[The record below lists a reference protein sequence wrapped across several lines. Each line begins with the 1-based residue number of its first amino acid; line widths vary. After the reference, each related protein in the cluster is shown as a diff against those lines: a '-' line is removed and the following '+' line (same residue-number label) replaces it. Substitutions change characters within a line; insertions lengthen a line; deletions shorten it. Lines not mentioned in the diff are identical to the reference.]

1 MAEEKETSE
10 NSHEAKPEKSKSL
23 LIIIVIIV
31 VILGAGGFFGWNF
44 FMKGKEGDE
53 AKTSTPDSK
62 KDQISIVYPLKSF
75 IVNLMGKSRL
85 GNRYLKVIMQL
96 EISFEEDKAAINK
109 LKPQLRDSILL
120 LLSNQTFDDIKTME
134 GKLELKQAL
143 LSRVNDV
150 LGKEVVKQI
159 YFTEFVVQ

>member
-10 NSHEAKPEKSKSL
+10 NSHEAKPKKSKSL

-53 AKTSTPDSK
+53 AKTPTPDSK
-62 KDQISIVYPLKSF
+62 KDQVSIVYPLKSF

-96 EISFEEDKAAINK
+96 EISFEKDKDIIDK
-109 LKPQLRDSILL
+109 LKPQLRDTILL
-120 LLSNQTFDDIKTME
+120 LLSDQTFDDVKTME
-134 GKLELKQAL
+134 GKLELKQEL
-143 LSRVNDV
+143 LSRINNI
-150 LGKEVVKQI
+150 LGGEIVKQI

>member
-10 NSHEAKPEKSKSL
+10 NSHEAKPKKSKFL
-23 LIIIVIIV
+23 LIIIVITV
-31 VILGAGGFFGWNF
+31 VILGASGFFGWNF

-53 AKTSTPDSK
+53 AKTPSPGSK
-62 KDQISIVYPLKSF
+62 KDQVSIVYPLKSF

-85 GNRYLKVIMQL
+85 GNRYLKVTIQL
-96 EISFEEDKAAINK
+96 EISSEKDKAVIDK
-109 LKPQLRDSILL
+109 LKPQLRDTIILL
-120 LLSNQTFDDIKTME
+120 LCNQAFDDVKTME
-134 GKLELKQAL
+134 GKLELKEML

-150 LGKEVVKQI
+150 LGGEIVKQI

>member
-10 NSHEAKPEKSKSL
+10 NSHDAKPEKSKFS

-62 KDQISIVYPLKSF
+62 TDQVSIVYPLKSF

-96 EISFEEDKAAINK
+96 EISFEKDKAIINK
-109 LKPQLRDSILL
+109 LTPQLRDTILL
-120 LLSNQTFDDIKTME
+120 LLSDQTFDDVKTME
-134 GKLELKQAL
+134 GKLELKQEL
-143 LSRVNDV
+143 LSRINNI
-150 LGKEVVKQI
+150 LGGEIVKQI

>member
-1 MAEEKETSE
+1 
-10 NSHEAKPEKSKSL
+10 
-23 LIIIVIIV
+23 
-31 VILGAGGFFGWNF
+31 
-44 FMKGKEGDE
+44 MKGKEGDE

-120 LLSNQTFDDIKTME
+120 LLSNQTME